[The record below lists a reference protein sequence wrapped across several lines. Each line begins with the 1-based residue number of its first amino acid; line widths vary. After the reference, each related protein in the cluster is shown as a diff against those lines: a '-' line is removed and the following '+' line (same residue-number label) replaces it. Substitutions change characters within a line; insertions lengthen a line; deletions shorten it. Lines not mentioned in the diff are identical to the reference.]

1 MNKQRRERIRRLVD
15 NMRTLE
21 NELSDILNEEQDYY
35 DNIPENLLSSDRAVD
50 SEEAIDN
57 LEDALDYITQVIDA
71 IESI

>member
-1 MNKQRRERIRRLVD
+1 MNKQRRERIRRLVSS
-15 NMRTLE
+15 MRILE
-21 NELSDILNEEQDYY
+21 NEIEDILNEEQDYY

-57 LEDALDYITQVIDA
+57 LDDALDYITQLIDA